1 MFAVLIPVVAMAI
14 PIVAI
19 VGGITAAILR
29 TRGQF
34 QIAELAMRERIAALE
49 RGIDPKTLPPPPAVS
64 DSGNLQ
70 REAATPRQRALE
82 TAQGLSIAS
91 VITISSGIGLVV
103 LLEVIPDAR
112 AENLWAIG
120 VLVVLVGVS
129 LGLSGLI
136 VRRNAPVEP
145 APGA

>member
-91 VITISSGIGLVV
+91 VITIASGIGLVV

>member
-34 QIAELAMRERIAALE
+34 QIAELAMRERIVALE

-64 DSGNLQ
+64 DSGQLQ

-91 VITISSGIGLVV
+91 IITTASGIGLAV
-103 LLEVIPDAR
+103 LLEVIPDSR
-112 AENLWAIG
+112 AEHLWVIG
-120 VLVVLVGVS
+120 LLVILVGVS
-129 LGLSGLI
+129 LGLSGAI
-136 VRRNAPVEP
+136 VKRNAPAERP
-145 APGA
+145 PGA